1 MISIDIHFAK
11 QLHWLILAC
20 SLALGNA
27 AVARAQ
33 SVCLPLPRL
42 LSISPMGGQIGTSF
56 DVTIAAENMEEPGP
70 LLFENPAIQATA
82 KLDAQGKPIA
92 NQYTL
97 AIAHDCPAGL
107 YEARVL
113 GRLGISRHAFSP
125 LANSPKWSKSQ
136 AIPPWPTR
144 ST

>member
-20 SLALGNA
+20 SFALGNV
-27 AVARAQ
+27 AVSRAQ

-113 GRLGISRHAFSP
+113 GRLDR
-125 LANSPKWSKSQ
+125 KSVV
-136 AIPPWPTR
+136 
-144 ST
+144 